1 MAIHEAH
8 PHGIRDDIH
17 VWCKSASI
25 VVSCRPPRRGETSS
39 EAMQGGSGSIP
50 AGFGFRSG
58 GSLSPNREHD
68 AESAGFLAVGEASAG
83 SGQGEGP
90 NEPVRWPYDR

>member
-1 MAIHEAH
+1 L
-8 PHGIRDDIH
+8 P
-17 VWCKSASI
+17 
-25 VVSCRPPRRGETSS
+25 RPTRRGEDVS

-50 AGFGFRSG
+50 AGFGHFRSS